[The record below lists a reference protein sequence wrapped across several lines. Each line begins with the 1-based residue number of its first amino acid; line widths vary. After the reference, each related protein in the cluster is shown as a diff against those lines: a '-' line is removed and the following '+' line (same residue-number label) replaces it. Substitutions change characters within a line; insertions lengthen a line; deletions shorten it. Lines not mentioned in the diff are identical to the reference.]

1 MMTGM
6 RRFLLVIAA
15 VVLTLSA
22 AGRST
27 TKLPN
32 LFNQVDQVAMN
43 QWVDSVFN
51 SLSADGRI
59 GQLIV
64 AAVTP
69 RSNDATRE
77 AVRRLVSQNL
87 VGGLIYEGSTIAEQ
101 AEVTNLASFWEHWTT
116 TCCCMSTAA
125 KWLANAA
132 AWASRSISLPFS
144 T

>member
-1 MMTGM
+1 MTGM
-6 RRFLLVIAA
+6 RRFSLVIAA

-69 RSNDATRE
+69 RSNDATRD

-101 AEVTNLASFWEHWTT
+101 AEVTNLAQSL
-116 TCCCMSTAA
+116 AA
-125 KWLANAA
+125 VPLMITIDGEWGLGMRLKEVPNFQLFH
-132 AWASRSISLPFS
+132 LFS
-144 T
+144 Y

>member
-1 MMTGM
+1 M
-6 RRFLLVIAA
+6 RRISLVIVAA
-15 VVLTLSA
+15 VLTLSA

-51 SLSADGRI
+51 SLSAEGRI

-87 VGGLIYEGSTIAEQ
+87 VGGLIYEGSY
-101 AEVTNLASFWEHWTT
+101 
-116 TCCCMSTAA
+116 TC
-125 KWLANAA
+125 L
-132 AWASRSISLPFS
+132 LPELCYAQS
-144 T
+144 PYWRYREYGYHQYQSV